1 MEWAKVVSPRS
12 PQVSPCPIL
21 AERPIKEVPTDQEI
35 PSQPWDPEWAPLIF
49 KPERAAVSRECHQT
63 LHWDR
68 SGSHALLEVLAGEQ
82 CRLPLFVGPA
92 FYMFEPFWGSPLHTM
107 KKFTL

>member
-68 SGSHALLEVLAGEQ
+68 SGSYALLEVLAGEQ
-82 CRLPLFVGPA
+82 CRLAPLRWP
-92 FYMFEPFWGSPLHTM
+92 SILHV
-107 KKFTL
+107 